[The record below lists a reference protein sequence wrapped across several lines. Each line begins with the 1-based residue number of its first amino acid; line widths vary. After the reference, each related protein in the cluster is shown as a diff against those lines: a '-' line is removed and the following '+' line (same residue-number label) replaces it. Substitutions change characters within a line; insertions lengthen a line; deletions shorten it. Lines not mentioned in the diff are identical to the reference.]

1 MKKNSESFISDPDF
15 VEKMEEPVKPLVPHE
30 AETRVEVMTEVQP
43 PTILLSLESYTDIHY
58 IMEGAGSN
66 EVGWLGTV
74 QKLDDNRYLIGRVF
88 LFDQRVSGTHCE
100 FDQGSIGKF
109 YADML
114 KQDRANKAVLS
125 SILFW
130 GHLHP
135 GDMIEPSGQDDE
147 QMELFAH
154 NPFFIRGIFT
164 RGGKCVFDF
173 FDYTLKVKIT
183 DCPWLMHL
191 GDDDRRKTIVD
202 EIKAKV
208 KDGSFYTESKG
219 GRHARKK

>member
-1 MKKNSESFISDPDF
+1 VKNQSDIYTGPGF
-15 VEKMEEPVKPLVPHE
+15 AEEAIKPLVPHE
-30 AETRVEVMTEVQP
+30 AEAKIEVMTEMQI
-43 PTILLSLESYTDIHY
+43 PTILLSLEAYTDTHY
-58 IMEGAGSN
+58 IMEAAGN
-66 EVGWLGTV
+66 DEVGWLGTV
-74 QKLDDNRYLIGRVF
+74 QKLDGDRYLIGKVF
-88 LFDQRVSGTHCE
+88 LFNQQVSGAHCE

-109 YADML
+109 YTDML
-114 KQDRANKAVLS
+114 KQDPANKSVLNS
-125 SILFW
+125 MLFW

-135 GDMIEPSGQDDE
+135 GDMTEPSGQDDE

-173 FDYTLKVKIT
+173 FDYTQKVKIT

-191 GDDDRRKTIVD
+191 GDDTRRKTIAD

-208 KDGSFYTESKG
+208 KNGSFHSKG
-219 GRHARKK
+219 GGYGGRKK